1 MRSRKPA
8 HDEVAQVARRRLEL
22 LSAELAGL
30 RPDPPTAWT
39 DPPGRRGDEVKVG
52 PGELTS
58 EPSEGSAETAGRH
71 ARRSTGFGDAVGGW
85 LHDRLPPTLQGRVQ
99 LGSSHLTVLAVIV
112 AIAMSVT
119 AWLVLRAGGSGS
131 MVPVVAPSASALVS
145 VAPPDGAPSGPP
157 SAASTAG
164 LTGASSGG
172 LAGAPSSGASGTASA
187 ATSGTR
193 STSGTPAGAGT
204 GATVVVDVTG
214 KVHRPG
220 IATLPA
226 GARVVDA
233 VEAAGGARRGADLT
247 GLNLARV
254 LADGEQIVVGVP
266 APTGVAASAAAN
278 PGSSSAGGGPP
289 ALVNINTADQTA
301 LETLPGI

>member
-39 DPPGRRGDEVKVG
+39 DPPGRRGDEGDGG
-52 PGELTS
+52 PGGLAS

-112 AIAMSVT
+112 AIAMGVT
-119 AWLVLRAGGSGS
+119 AWWVLRAGGSGS

-145 VAPPDGAPSGPP
+145 VAPPGGAPSGLP
-157 SAASTAG
+157 SAGSSGT
-164 LTGASSGG
+164 SSGG
-172 LAGAPSSGASGTASA
+172 LAGSSSGGSAGAPSSGAYGT
-187 ATSGTR
+187 TSGTTSR
-193 STSGTPAGAGT
+193 TSSATTSGTTPTAGTAVGAGT

-214 KVHRPG
+214 KVRRPG

-233 VEAAGGARRGADLT
+233 VQAAGERG
-247 GLNLARV
+247 
-254 LADGEQIVVGVP
+254 GVQ
-266 APTGVAASAAAN
+266 TSR
-278 PGSSSAGGGPP
+278 GSISRG
-289 ALVNINTADQTA
+289 
-301 LETLPGI
+301 